1 MLRVLSSLLA
11 LLGAICFV
19 TIANA
24 TMTTILP
31 LRMLMNGAGEQTVAL
46 FGTAYFLGFT
56 VGCFS
61 EPPRILRVG
70 YIRAFAAAAAL
81 CTSLAI
87 IIDLTESVALWIV
100 LRFLMGLCIAAIF
113 ASVDGW
119 INATT
124 PDNMRGKVFAAY
136 GWCIGASAVLG
147 QIVLVIWNGMAPGFI
162 TIVAL
167 AFNAAVML
175 VTLTRASAPETR
187 SVSVAE
193 EPEMVE
199 AGKKGSTS
207 SLAVTSFTALAAA
220 VYAGLVTTAIVAIL
234 PAILAGKGITE
245 GVIAQVIAS
254 FFIGRLIFQIPL
266 GIIADKMDLRVLI
279 GIVAT
284 LIGVT
289 ALLSSWLVLADVAR
303 IVETSSRFQQ
313 ILFLSVITLLGGLV
327 LPLYTL
333 ANSLAFSRA
342 QGEPP
347 VKIATTLLLV
357 NSAGA
362 VAGPVLVALAL
373 PVFGKHALSGV
384 IVLTSVGMAVFASW
398 KSVAGLPLPH
408 AVTARAN
415 IPTTSVVFTASCAE
429 VQAEAQGVATMD
441 SHGAAPSDDPP
452 VA

>member
-1 MLRVLSSLLA
+1 MIRILLSLFALLA
-11 LLGAICFV
+11 AISLV

-31 LRMLMNGAGEQTVAL
+31 LRMLLNGAGEGTVAI

-87 IIDLTESVALWIV
+87 IIDLTESVTLWIV

-124 PDNMRGKVFAAY
+124 PDAIRGKVFAAY
-136 GWCIGASAVLG
+136 GWCIGASSVLG
-147 QIVLVIWNGMAPGFI
+147 QVVLVIWNGITPGFI
-162 TIVAL
+162 TVVAL

-175 VTLTRASAPETR
+175 VTLTRASAPETH
-187 SVSVAE
+187 STTTAE
-193 EPEMVE
+193 PSPSRRKW
-199 AGKKGSTS
+199 GGS
-207 SLAVTSFTALAAA
+207 LVVTSPTAIATAI
-220 VYAGLVTTAIVAIL
+220 YAGLVTTAIIAIL
-234 PAILAGKGITE
+234 PAILAGKGVGE
-245 GVIAQVIAS
+245 GVIAKVIAG
-254 FFIGRLIFQIPL
+254 FFIGRLIFQIPA
-266 GIIADKMDLRVLI
+266 GIIADKMDLRIMI
-279 GIVAT
+279 GFIAIVT
-284 LIGVT
+284 GLT
-289 ALLSSWLVLADVAR
+289 AIITSWLVLTDVAR
-303 IVETSSRFQQ
+303 IVETASLIQQ
-313 ILFLSVITLLGGLV
+313 ILFLMIVALLGGLV

-333 ANSLAFSRA
+333 ANSLAFTRA

-362 VAGPVLVALAL
+362 VLGPVLVALAL
-373 PVFGKHALSGV
+373 PVFGEHSLSGV
-384 IVLTSVGMAVFASW
+384 IALASLGMAAFASW
-398 KSVAGLPLPH
+398 KGVAGAPLPH
-408 AVTARAN
+408 AATARAN
-415 IPTTSVVFTASCAE
+415 IPATSVALTAGCAE
-429 VQAEAQGVATMD
+429 IQAEAHLAAATD
-441 SHGAAPSDDPP
+441 ARENPDANAPSQP
-452 VA
+452 

>member
-1 MLRVLSSLLA
+1 MIRILFSLFALLA
-11 LLGAICFV
+11 AISLV

-31 LRMLMNGAGEQTVAL
+31 LRMLLNGASEGTVAV

-61 EPPRILRVG
+61 EPSRILRVG

-87 IIDLTESVALWIV
+87 VIDLTESIALWIV

-124 PDNMRGKVFAAY
+124 PDSMRGKVFAAY
-136 GWCIGASAVLG
+136 GWCMGASAVLG
-147 QIVLVIWNGMAPGFI
+147 QVVLVAWNGIAPGFI

-187 SVSVAE
+187 SSPA
-193 EPEMVE
+193 VE
-199 AGKKGSTS
+199 TS
-207 SLAVTSFTALAAA
+207 ARKASWVGALVITSPTAIATA
-220 VYAGLVTTAIVAIL
+220 VYAGLVSTAIIAIL
-234 PAILAGKGITE
+234 PAILAGHGISE
-245 GVIAQVIAS
+245 GNIAKVIAS
-254 FFIGRLIFQIPL
+254 FFIGRLIFQIPA
-266 GIIADKMDLRVLI
+266 GIIADRMDLRIMIGVIAVL
-279 GIVAT
+279 V
-284 LIGVT
+284 GVT
-289 ALLSSWLVLADVAR
+289 ASITSWLILADVAR
-303 IVETSSRFQQ
+303 IVETASLLQQ
-313 ILFLSVITLLGGLV
+313 MLFFMVVAFLGGLV

-362 VAGPVLVALAL
+362 VAGP
-373 PVFGKHALSGV
+373 
-384 IVLTSVGMAVFASW
+384 
-398 KSVAGLPLPH
+398 
-408 AVTARAN
+408 
-415 IPTTSVVFTASCAE
+415 
-429 VQAEAQGVATMD
+429 
-441 SHGAAPSDDPP
+441 
-452 VA
+452 